1 MDHFVNFQGKEKKK
15 TNQVVNTDDENN
27 LEDSLS
33 FEEDASERG
42 KRKGS
47 DKGKQKKKRKTE
59 KVIL

>member
-47 DKGKQKKKRKTE
+47 DKGTQKKKRKTE